1 MPLTL
6 VQRRAL
12 LAAMNNTQK
21 FEKEY
26 MKAVNNR
33 WAINSFRGHHL
44 IRAAEQKIDNAS
56 RKWLRARALL
66 KRLENK
72 LGVNGHTVNYG
83 VIEKGL
89 ISNLLTKHLPL
100 MKHKRWLKGL
110 EVEKNRAFENFTEF
124 SADPRAASP
133 SPRRATPS
141 PRRATPSLPRRRT
154 PSPVRPAN
162 NAHRRIHG
170 VGPSNNTRITWSRN
184 ANGKVSIHK
193 TLANINLRLT
203 NEGRAAL
210 EQMPEN
216 QAMNI
221 IRQLARTKK

>member
-21 FEKEY
+21 LEKEY

-33 WAINSFRGHHL
+33 MGLTFAERHL
-44 IRAAEQKIDNAS
+44 IRGAEGVIANAAA
-56 RKWLRARALL
+56 KWHHARALL

-83 VIEKGL
+83 KIKRNVVL
-89 ISNLLTKHLPL
+89 SNLLLKHHPL
-100 MKHKRWLKGL
+100 VQYKRWHKGL
-110 EVEKNRAFENFTEF
+110 EAEMKRAVANFTKF
-124 SADPRAASP
+124 SADPRAITP
-133 SPRRATPS
+133 RTSPRRATPS
-141 PRRATPSLPRRRT
+141 PRRNSPRRRT
-154 PSPVRPAN
+154 PSPARPAN

-221 IRQLARTKK
+221 IRQLARTKII

>member
-6 VQRRAL
+6 VQQRAL
-12 LAAMNNTQK
+12 LAAFNNTQK

-33 WAINSFRGHHL
+33 WGLTFAERHL
-44 IRAAEQKIDNAS
+44 IRGAEGVIDNAS
-56 RKWLRARALL
+56 RKWHHARALL

-72 LGVNGHTVNYG
+72 LGVNGHTINYG
-83 VIEKGL
+83 KIKRNVVL
-89 ISNLLTKHLPL
+89 SNLLLKHHPL
-100 MKHKRWLKGL
+100 VQYKRWHRGL
-110 EVEKNRAFENFTEF
+110 EAEMKRAVANFALL
-124 SADPRAASP
+124 SSP
-133 SPRRATPS
+133 SKRRLTSPVRTPS
-141 PRRATPSLPRRRT
+141 PRHKTPSPPRRRT
-154 PSPVRPAN
+154 PSPAHPTN

-170 VGPSNNTRITWSRN
+170 VGPSNNTHVTWARN

-210 EQMPEN
+210 EQMPVN

-221 IRQLARTKK
+221 IRQLARSYK